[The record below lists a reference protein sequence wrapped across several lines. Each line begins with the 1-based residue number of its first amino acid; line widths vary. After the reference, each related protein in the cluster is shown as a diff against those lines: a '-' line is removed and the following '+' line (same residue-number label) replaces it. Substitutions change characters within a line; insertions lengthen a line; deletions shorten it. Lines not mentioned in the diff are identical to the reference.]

1 MDASVVL
8 PAIVCYHIVVFP
20 TLSPKGRDTLAK
32 NISFFRGVSI
42 SSFFQVR
49 W

>member
-1 MDASVVL
+1 MYASVAL
-8 PAIVCYHIVVFP
+8 PAIVCYYIVVFP